1 MYLALAVAAAMVAG
15 SWASA
20 AVLAGVLVT
29 AVSVKAGVV
38 VGAHKTPK
46 VIVGLGPRL
55 ADWQR
60 LVVRAFPVCITV
72 DAGPGRRPRVVGA
85 VFGAACAVA
94 LLLFVGWPCALGGA
108 AVLAGTVIPMVRC
121 ARKAEVPGVVE
132 VVELVQAGRLDE
144 AERLVGRL
152 TAEHPRQRTV
162 RASRVL
168 VLEARGRYSEA
179 LTLAIGM
186 SDDDAGRQDAAAS
199 MAAVAGLTGA
209 AVEAGQLSASAGLP
223 VAARALNEAIQL
235 GKPSH
240 MMDGVRALLA
250 LLAGDPQLAVHLAR
264 LASKNND
271 DSLTRA
277 DDLAT
282 LARAYMAAGDNSSA
296 RRALAKAER
305 LVPWWPRVALTR
317 RRLDLA

>member
-1 MYLALAVAAAMVAG
+1 MYLALAVVAATVAG
-15 SWASA
+15 GWASL
-20 AVLAGVLVT
+20 AVFAGVLAT
-29 AVSVKAGVV
+29 AVAVKAGVV

-85 VFGAACAVA
+85 VFGAACVVA
-94 LLLFVGWPCALGGA
+94 LLFASWPFALGGV

-144 AERLVGRL
+144 AERLVSRL

-282 LARAYMAAGDNSSA
+282 LARAYMAAGDNSAA